1 MKIEGE
7 KITKIG
13 KYRYRE
19 KGKYPYIYK
28 WEKGNREIGILFKR
42 RVNSLFTNKK
52 ACCNVIHNKHHS
64 TKQNIF

>member
-28 WEKGNREIGILFKR
+28 WKKGNREIGILLKK

-52 ACCNVIHNKHHS
+52 ACCNVINNKQHS
-64 TKQNIF
+64 TKQNII